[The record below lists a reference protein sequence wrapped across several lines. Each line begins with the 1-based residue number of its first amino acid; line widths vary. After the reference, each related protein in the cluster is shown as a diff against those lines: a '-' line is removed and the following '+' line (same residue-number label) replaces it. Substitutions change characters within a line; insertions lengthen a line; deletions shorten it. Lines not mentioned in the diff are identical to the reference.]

1 MEFDPTD
8 HFSADRIEK
17 RRRLEAAG
25 VDPYPPAFEPSDSV
39 EAFVERFEDEPE
51 PEPDETSTHR
61 LAGRIT
67 RINDIGSV
75 AFVDIEDVSGTIQ
88 LFADEETDGF
98 DRLED
103 LDLGDILGA
112 TGSPMRTRTGELSLR
127 ASSLTMLTKALN
139 HPPSRDGISTQQ
151 KIRNRPVAM
160 WFDDVHEP
168 LRMRFEMVRSIRRY
182 LDEKGFLEVETRILQ
197 NVYGGANATP
207 FETHCEAIGD
217 TQYLRIAPEL
227 DLKRMLVGGFERI
240 YEIGT
245 VFRNEDID
253 TTHNPEFT
261 MLELYQAYADYETM
275 MDLTEELVLHL
286 LREFNGGE
294 YELTYGGQSIDC
306 SPPWDRITMTEA
318 IERHSGIDIESLTD
332 DELRDA
338 ALEHGGEFPG
348 GYSRGLGIMELFEA
362 VAEPELTDPTFVID
376 HPAETTPLCKDHREK
391 DGAIERFELMVAG
404 AELANSYTELN
415 DPIQQ
420 GEHFVDQLE
429 RLEEGDA
436 EAHRMDEDFLQALG
450 YGMPP
455 AGGLGIGI
463 DRLAMLLTDSQSI
476 KDVLAFPMVAPE

>member
-1 MEFDPTD
+1 MTFDPTD
-8 HFSADRIEK
+8 HFAPDRTEK
-17 RRRLEAAG
+17 RRQLEAAG
-25 VDPYPPAFEPSDSV
+25 VDPYPPSFEPSMSIRQ
-39 EAFVERFEDEPE
+39 FVDRFEDEPE
-51 PEPDETSTHR
+51 PDSESTDR
-61 LAGRIT
+61 LAGRVT
-67 RINDIGSV
+67 RVNDIGGI
-75 AFVDIEDVSGTIQ
+75 AFVDVEDASGEVQ
-88 LFADEETDGF
+88 LFVDEETEGF
-98 DRLED
+98 DLLEY
-103 LDLGDILGA
+103 LDLGDIVGA

-127 ASSLTMLTKALN
+127 TTSLTVVTKALN
-139 HPPSRDGISTQQ
+139 HPPSRDGINTKQ

-160 WFDDVHEP
+160 WFDEVREP
-168 LRMRFEMVRSIRRY
+168 LETRFELMREIRRY
-182 LDEKGFLEVETRILQ
+182 LDHRGFLEVETRTLQ

-207 FETHCEAIGD
+207 FETHAEAIDD

-227 DLKRMLVGGFERI
+227 DLKRMLVGGFEQI
-240 YEIGT
+240 YEIGK

-275 MDLTEELVLHL
+275 MDLTEDLVIHL
-286 LREFNGGE
+286 LDIFTDGE
-294 YELTYGGQSIDC
+294 YELTYDGESIDFS
-306 SPPWDRITMTEA
+306 SPWERITMSEA
-318 IERHSGIDIESLTD
+318 IERHGDIDVRSLSD
-332 DELRDA
+332 EELRDT
-338 ALEHGGEFPG
+338 ALKHGGEFPG
-348 GYSRGLGIMELFEA
+348 GYSRGLGIMELFEG
-362 VAEPELTDPTFVID
+362 VAEPELRDPTFVVD

-391 DGAIERFELMVAG
+391 DSAIERFELMVAG

-415 DPIQQ
+415 DPIRQ

-476 KDVLAFPMVAPE
+476 KDVLAFPMVATE